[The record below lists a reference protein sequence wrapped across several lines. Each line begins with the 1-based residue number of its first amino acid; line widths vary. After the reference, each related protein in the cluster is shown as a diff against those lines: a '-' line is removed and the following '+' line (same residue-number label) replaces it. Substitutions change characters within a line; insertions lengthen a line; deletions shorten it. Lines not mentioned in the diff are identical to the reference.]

1 MNESNI
7 LIEKN
12 QKANSHII
20 LNNTQTNVKIN
31 KSNIFK
37 KQSRDKYIIFAI
49 RIIIFIILYSL
60 IIIKFKDNLKRKK
73 RKNIIKK
80 INRNSVYKIDEIY
93 KNIESYEIKHN
104 KMECNALDPINIF
117 KKRLTSTS
125 TILCSND
132 DDSNHICFKDG
143 NDLFVARNGA
153 SCEFKNVIIDPSKWR
168 ADNNIY
174 KGPMDP
180 NNRGCPLLSK
190 GFFNIQCK
198 SGEKYNYSGYD
209 FIYNNYFN
217 GWNYE
222 YINYEKEKEQL
233 EELAPGK
240 TVFFISRN
248 QDSPNLYHGGSEFV
262 NALAIMYLMNLNP
275 KDIQIVFLE
284 SILIMD
290 DPFYDLYKELIG
302 RGGEPI
308 HIKNLTKKYLVSKGV
323 HIPINWDSPCFIRSE
338 VPECINHPTKTYYLY
353 NMLIDKY
360 ISPDNYTDIIS
371 NNNKNNSEIFYYP
384 ETIINEITKNKNSF
398 NKILTFQWR
407 RVWPKGRKGQYRI
420 LGNGPELADK
430 LSSLLPKNILLRLID
445 TARLP
450 IKQQIS
456 IMRNTDY
463 FVGIHGA
470 GLSLSIFAPQ
480 NCIYHEV
487 LHVPNMNGLE
497 LFAALSGH
505 KVYKDIIAANVKY
518 IDGNENIFF
527 NVDEFAKVV
536 ISHLKESNLM

>member
-12 QKANSHII
+12 QKANTHII

-132 DDSNHICFKDG
+132 DSNHICFKDG

-180 NNRGCPLLSK
+180 NNRGCPLLSE

-262 NALAIMYLMNLNP
+262 NALAIMYLLNLNP

-463 FVGIHGA
+463 FIGIHGA

-527 NVDEFAKVV
+527 NVDEFAKIV

>member
-12 QKANSHII
+12 QKANTHII

-132 DDSNHICFKDG
+132 DSNHICFKDG

-180 NNRGCPLLSK
+180 NNRGCPLLSE

-198 SGEKYNYSGYD
+198 SGEKNNYSGYD

-222 YINYEKEKEQL
+222 YKNYEKEKEQL

-450 IKQQIS
+450 INQQIS

>member
-1 MNESNI
+1 MD
-7 LIEKN
+7 LI
-12 QKANSHII
+12 
-20 LNNTQTNVKIN
+20 
-31 KSNIFK
+31 
-37 KQSRDKYIIFAI
+37 YY
-49 RIIIFIILYSL
+49 IILYSL

-132 DDSNHICFKDG
+132 DSNHICFKDG

-180 NNRGCPLLSK
+180 NNRGCPLLSE

>member
-12 QKANSHII
+12 QKANTHII

-125 TILCSND
+125 TILCSN

-371 NNNKNNSEIFYYP
+371 NNNNKNNSEIFYYP

>member
-12 QKANSHII
+12 QKANTHII

-132 DDSNHICFKDG
+132 DSNHICFKDG

-190 GFFNIQCK
+190 GFFNVQCK

-222 YINYEKEKEQL
+222 YKNYEKEKEQL

-384 ETIINEITKNKNSF
+384 ETIINEIAKNKNSF

>member
-1 MNESNI
+1 
-7 LIEKN
+7 
-12 QKANSHII
+12 
-20 LNNTQTNVKIN
+20 
-31 KSNIFK
+31 
-37 KQSRDKYIIFAI
+37 
-49 RIIIFIILYSL
+49 
-60 IIIKFKDNLKRKK
+60 
-73 RKNIIKK
+73 
-80 INRNSVYKIDEIY
+80 
-93 KNIESYEIKHN
+93 
-104 KMECNALDPINIF
+104 
-117 KKRLTSTS
+117 
-125 TILCSND
+125 
-132 DDSNHICFKDG
+132 
-143 NDLFVARNGA
+143 
-153 SCEFKNVIIDPSKWR
+153 
-168 ADNNIY
+168 
-174 KGPMDP
+174 
-180 NNRGCPLLSK
+180 
-190 GFFNIQCK
+190 
-198 SGEKYNYSGYD
+198 
-209 FIYNNYFN
+209 
-217 GWNYE
+217 
-222 YINYEKEKEQL
+222 
-233 EELAPGK
+233 
-240 TVFFISRN
+240 
-248 QDSPNLYHGGSEFV
+248 
-262 NALAIMYLMNLNP
+262 MYLMNLNP

-308 HIKNLTKKYLVSKGV
+308 HIKNLTKKYLVAKGV

-353 NMLIDKY
+353 NKLIDKY

-371 NNNKNNSEIFYYP
+371 NNNNKNNSEIFYYP

>member
-12 QKANSHII
+12 QKANTHII

-132 DDSNHICFKDG
+132 DSNHICFKDG

-190 GFFNIQCK
+190 GFFNVQCK

-384 ETIINEITKNKNSF
+384 ETIINEIAKNKNSF

>member
-12 QKANSHII
+12 QKANTHII

-132 DDSNHICFKDG
+132 DSNHICFKDG

-180 NNRGCPLLSK
+180 NNRGCPLLSE

>member
-12 QKANSHII
+12 QKANTHII

-37 KQSRDKYIIFAI
+37 KQSRNKYIIFAI

-132 DDSNHICFKDG
+132 DSNHICFKDG

-180 NNRGCPLLSK
+180 NNRGCPLLSE

-198 SGEKYNYSGYD
+198 SGEKNNYSGYD

-222 YINYEKEKEQL
+222 YKNYEKEKEQL

>member
-12 QKANSHII
+12 QKANTHII

-125 TILCSND
+125 TILCSN

>member
-12 QKANSHII
+12 QKANTHII

-104 KMECNALDPINIF
+104 KMECNVLDPINIF

-125 TILCSND
+125 TILCSN

-180 NNRGCPLLSK
+180 NNRGCPLLSE

-222 YINYEKEKEQL
+222 YKNYEKEKEQL

-384 ETIINEITKNKNSF
+384 ETIINEIAKNKNSF

>member
-12 QKANSHII
+12 QKANTHII

-73 RKNIIKK
+73 RKNIIKT
-80 INRNSVYKIDEIY
+80 INKNRVKKIDEIY

-125 TILCSND
+125 TILCSN

>member
-12 QKANSHII
+12 QKANTHII

-117 KKRLTSTS
+117 KKRLNSTS
-125 TILCSND
+125 TILCSN

-190 GFFNIQCK
+190 GFFNVQCK

-262 NALAIMYLMNLNP
+262 NALAIMYLMSLNP

-371 NNNKNNSEIFYYP
+371 NNNNKNNSEIFYYP
-384 ETIINEITKNKNSF
+384 ETIINEIVKNKNLF

>member
-12 QKANSHII
+12 QKANTHII

-132 DDSNHICFKDG
+132 DSNHICFKDG

-180 NNRGCPLLSK
+180 NNRGCPLLSE

-222 YINYEKEKEQL
+222 YKNYEKEKEQL

>member
-12 QKANSHII
+12 QKANTHII

-37 KQSRDKYIIFAI
+37 KQLRDKYIIFAI

-132 DDSNHICFKDG
+132 DSNHICFKDG

-180 NNRGCPLLSK
+180 NNRGCPLLSE

-222 YINYEKEKEQL
+222 YKNYEKEKEQL

-384 ETIINEITKNKNSF
+384 EIIINEITKNKNSF

>member
-12 QKANSHII
+12 QKANTHII

-104 KMECNALDPINIF
+104 KMECNVLDPINIF

-125 TILCSND
+125 TILCSN

-180 NNRGCPLLSK
+180 NNRGCPLLSE

-198 SGEKYNYSGYD
+198 SGEKNNYSGYD

-222 YINYEKEKEQL
+222 YKNYEKEKEQL

-527 NVDEFAKVV
+527 NVDEFAKIV